1 MTPLLM
7 LILEHNPAFIVILE
21 TKLRGGYYITI
32 SYQIKEE
39 PSDSY
44 ARHALHA
51 ILWSMQF
58 DSPEMANHIFN
69 LFNFLPKLRCMHVI
83 FSPCIACL

>member
-44 ARHALHA
+44 TRHALHA
-51 ILWSMQF
+51 IL
-58 DSPEMANHIFN
+58 
-69 LFNFLPKLRCMHVI
+69 
-83 FSPCIACL
+83 

>member
-32 SYQIKEE
+32 SYQIKKE
-39 PSDSY
+39 PSDSH

-51 ILWSMQF
+51 IL
-58 DSPEMANHIFN
+58 
-69 LFNFLPKLRCMHVI
+69 
-83 FSPCIACL
+83 